1 MKRIAFWSKACVMM
15 LLVLAA
21 SQAASA
27 AAADVAKL
35 YTKHCSICHGDNG
48 DGNSRAKGGMDPQPR
63 DFTTPEAAMEL
74 SRERMISS
82 VTYGRPGT
90 AMMGHKGRLSDTEI
104 AAIVDYVRTTF
115 MRTPVQPAAE
125 APASP
130 ALAQGELIYS
140 RNCSVCHG
148 DKGNTAFWAQ
158 NGLNPPPRN
167 FTAHEALTTLTRD
180 RMIASVTHGRPGTGM
195 MPFNKRLSKDEI
207 EAVVTFIR
215 AKFMGVDPKHDTG
228 ETPFAQAGGHA
239 QPAEQPEAVAMPAPA
254 KGAIPGVDAPLA
266 GNEPPAVQDPHGGG
280 MPGMLGEVPPAHVVD
295 ADMSLP
301 LPQGYKGDI
310 RWGREFYMKNC
321 FVCHGVKGEGNGPRA
336 YFNIP
341 RPRDFTSEASRRMLN
356 RPRVFDSITNG
367 RVGTVM
373 PAWSKVL
380 TPQEVANVAE
390 FVFQTFVHPES
401 ATTKPGAKTDKK
413 KAG

>member
-1 MKRIAFWSKACVMM
+1 MM
-15 LLVLAA
+15 LPVLAA
-21 SQAASA
+21 VQVASA
-27 AAADVAKL
+27 APADVTKL

-63 DFTTPEAAMEL
+63 DFTTPEAAVEL

-82 VTYGRPGT
+82 VTHGRPGT
-90 AMMGHKGRLSDTEI
+90 AMMAHKGRLSDAEI
-104 AAIVDYVRTTF
+104 AVIVDYIRTSF
-115 MRTPVQPAAE
+115 MLTPPQTEAAT
-125 APASP
+125 APSP
-130 ALAQGELIYS
+130 LLAKGEQIYS
-140 RNCSVCHG
+140 HNCSVCHG

-167 FTAHEALTTLTRD
+167 FTAHEALSTLTRD

-215 AKFMGVDPKHDTG
+215 ARFMGVDPKHDTG
-228 ETPFAQAGGHA
+228 ETPFAQAGGHT
-239 QPAEQPEAVAMPAPA
+239 QPAAQPEAIAMPAPA
-254 KGAIPGVDAPLA
+254 KGAIPGIDAPLA
-266 GNEPPAVQDPHGGG
+266 GNEPPAAQDPHGGPLAG
-280 MPGMLGEVPPAHVVD
+280 MPGMLGEMPAAHVVD
-295 ADMSLP
+295 ADMSQP
-301 LPQGYKGDI
+301 LPQGFKGNV

-321 FVCHGVKGEGNGPRA
+321 FTCHGVKGDGNGPRA

-341 RPRDFTSEASRRMLN
+341 RPRDFTSDASRRMLN

-367 RVGTVM
+367 RAGTVM
-373 PAWSKVL
+373 PAWGKVL
-380 TPQEVANVAE
+380 TPQEVANVTE
-390 FVFQTFVHPES
+390 FVFQTYIHPKGDK
-401 ATTKPGAKTDKK
+401 ADKK

>member
-1 MKRIAFWSKACVMM
+1 MRRIAFWSKAYVIS
-15 LLVLAA
+15 LVVIATAQVAVAA
-21 SQAASA
+21 P
-27 AAADVAKL
+27 ADVSKL

-90 AMMGHKGRLSDTEI
+90 AMMAHKGRLSEADI
-104 AAIVDYVRTTF
+104 AAIVDYIRTSF
-115 MRTPVQPAAE
+115 MLAPPPAAPV
-125 APASP
+125 AAIAP
-130 ALAQGELIYS
+130 ALADGEQIYN

-167 FTAHEALTTLTRD
+167 FTAHEALSTLTRE

-195 MPFNKRLSKDEI
+195 MPFSKRLSPE
-207 EAVVTFIR
+207 EVASVVTYIR
-215 AKFMGVDPKHDTG
+215 TKFMGIDPENDTG
-228 ETPFAQAGGHA
+228 ETPFAQTGSHA
-239 QPAEQPEAVAMPAPA
+239 QHAAPPDLAVTPAPA
-254 KGAIPGVDAPLA
+254 LGGIPGIDTPLDNHEHSPVA
-266 GNEPPAVQDPHGGG
+266 EDPHGGPHG
-280 MPGMLGEVPPAHVVD
+280 AGLPGMLAEMPAAHGED

-301 LPQGYKGDI
+301 LPQGFKGDV

-321 FVCHGVKGEGNGPRA
+321 FTCHGVKGDGNGPRA

-341 RPRDFTSEASRRMLN
+341 RPRDFTSDASRRMLN

-367 RVGTVM
+367 KVGTVM
-373 PAWSKVL
+373 PAWGKVL
-380 TPQEVANVAE
+380 TPQEVANVTE
-390 FVFQTFVHPES
+390 FVFQTFVHPK
-401 ATTKPGAKTDKK
+401 ADKK